1 MEINK
6 MSKKLSG
13 ISVPITTPF
22 VNGEVAYDQ
31 LRSNMQKYSKTAL
44 AGFFALGSNGESM
57 FLTEPEKLKVLEVV
71 LQEKA
76 AHQIVMAGSGYESTR
91 QTISFSKQVA
101 EMGADFVSILTPSY
115 FKKRLT
121 DDAMIGYYTDVADAV
136 AIPVVAYNAPGFTGM
151 TLTPQVVEVISRHS
165 NVIGMKDTSKGNMSS
180 YLSVSGEDF
189 DILSGTVSTLFESML
204 LGARGGVVSL
214 ANAFPAPCCDL
225 YEACKAVDL
234 DKARQLHYML
244 VKLNKSVSGSFGV
257 AGVKYAAEVAG
268 YHGGDPGKPLL
279 PITEEGRQAIQKA
292 IEEAGVL

>member
-1 MEINK
+1 

-57 FLTEPEKLKVLEVV
+57 FLTESEKLKVLEVV

-76 AHQIVMAGSGYESTR
+76 GHQIVMAGAGYESTR

-101 EMGADFVSILTPSY
+101 EIGADFVSILTPSY

-165 NVIGMKDTSKGNMSS
+165 NVIGMKDTSKGNMST

-189 DILSGTVSTLFESML
+189 DVLSGSVSTLFESML
-204 LGARGGVVSL
+204 LGAKGGVVSL
-214 ANAFPAPCCDL
+214 ANAFPAPCCEL
-225 YEACKAVDL
+225 YEACKALDL
-234 DKARQLHYML
+234 DRARRLHYML
-244 VKLNKSVSGSFGV
+244 IKLNKSVSGSYGV

-268 YHGGDPGKPLL
+268 YYGGDPRKPLL
-279 PITEEGRQAIQKA
+279 PITEDGRQFIRKA
-292 IEEAGVL
+292 IEEAGIKIG